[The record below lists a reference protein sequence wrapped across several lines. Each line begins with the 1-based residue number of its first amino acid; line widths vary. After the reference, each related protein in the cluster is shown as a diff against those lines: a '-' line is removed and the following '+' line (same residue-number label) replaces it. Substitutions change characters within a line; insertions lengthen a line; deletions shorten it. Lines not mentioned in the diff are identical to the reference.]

1 MRPLGPGP
9 TGPGWVIFGEEG
21 EGRGTRMGD
30 RCGPYGR
37 FRIIVLDKGRVLPW
51 APPRVLPWAPHRVL
65 PWAPPKGP
73 PLGLQKGPSLGL
85 PASCRGGH
93 RPAVGGGIGQ
103 KALFSKKKLRKYMP
117 AVRGGISQKAPLF
130 EKNFRKTMVLAPN
143 RLPFWVLKPPPEAH
157 EKHMKIHACCRGGA

>member
-1 MRPLGPGP
+1 MIDGKIPPNVP
-9 TGPGWVIFGEEG
+9 AYIDD
-21 EGRGTRMGD
+21 D

-37 FRIIVLDKGRVLPW
+37 FRIIVLDRGGVLPW

-93 RPAVGGGIGQ
+93 TPAVGGGIGQ
-103 KALFSKKKLRKYMP
+103 KALFSKKKLRKSMP
-117 AVRGGISQKAPLF
+117 AVGGGIGQKAPLF
-130 EKNFRKTMVLAPN
+130 EKNLRKTMVLSPK
-143 RLPFWVLKPPPEAH
+143 RLPFWVLKPPPKPTKNIRKSMPAVG
-157 EKHMKIHACCRGGA
+157 GGA